1 MRLGQAQPTAVP
13 ILESAGPRLF
23 RKTGLFQHHELH
35 PVRGIDGGRIT
46 QRRCPLL
53 QEARQP
59 GRDVRQEHLVNL
71 RSVVMVA
78 RSARQCNS
86 VTVSQCQFAHSVGA
100 AAVARMHVFYLQRD
114 VGRVAIGAGAPKHA
128 ARPTDGILTSD
139 PGADNR
145 RHGSPLRTVL
155 PTAVALRRRPPH
167 ATAPSQALFQ
177 WQPTWP
183 NDDYQSA
190 LPVCRRWP
198 TSSSFRRS
206 NRHTKPDGCAVRGL
220 LPPP

>member
-1 MRLGQAQPTAVP
+1 MAAASRSGVVHCCRRRASL
-13 ILESAGPRLF
+13 AGTFARNTWL
-23 RKTGLFQHHELH
+23 TCAALLWLH
-35 PVRGIDGGRIT
+35 GPH
-46 QRRCPLL
+46 
-53 QEARQP
+53 A
-59 GRDVRQEHLVNL
+59 
-71 RSVVMVA
+71 
-78 RSARQCNS
+78 S
-86 VTVSQCQFAHSVGA
+86 VTVSQCQFAHAVGA